1 MGYAFLGECIT
12 MQLGNQQM
20 QYDRAKTIFSPEGRL
35 FQVEYAREAV
45 KKGST
50 AIGITF
56 DGGVLLAATRET
68 PQLQVRNPDKVFA
81 ADDHAGVAVS
91 GLVADGRVLVN
102 DAREEAQRTMMAYD
116 EPIQTGALAKFLAD
130 RKQMYTQYGGVR
142 PFGLAM
148 LVGGM
153 NDEAEL
159 YQTDPS
165 GILNEWKAV
174 AIGRGADAANTLF
187 EEEYEEG
194 MDEEAA
200 IELALEALSRAED
213 DIELEN
219 VEMSVIQ
226 DDGFDRVMPD
236 DLDDRDF
243 SL

>member
-1 MGYAFLGECIT
+1 

-56 DGGVLLAATRET
+56 DDGVLLAATRET
-68 PQLQVRNPDKVFA
+68 PELQARNPDKVFVV
-81 ADDHAGVAVS
+81 DDHAGVAVS

-102 DAREEAQRTMMAYD
+102 DAREEAQRSQMVYD

-130 RKQMYTQYGGVR
+130 RKQMFTQYGGVR

-153 NDEAEL
+153 RDNSAEL

-165 GILNEWKAV
+165 GILKEWKAV
-174 AIGRGADAANTLF
+174 AIGRGADAANELF
-187 EEEYEEG
+187 EDEYSEDIE
-194 MDEEAA
+194 EEAA
-200 IELALEALSRAED
+200 IELALEALKRAED

-219 VEMSVIQ
+219 VELSTI
-226 DDGFDRVMPD
+226 DKDGFHRVMPD
-236 DLDDRDF
+236 ELEERGF

>member
-1 MGYAFLGECIT
+1 

-50 AIGITF
+50 AIGITY
-56 DGGVLLAATRET
+56 DNGVLLAATRET
-68 PQLQVRNPDKVFA
+68 PELQSRNPEKVHMV
-81 ADDHAGVAVS
+81 DDHAGVAVS

-102 DAREEAQRTMMAYD
+102 DAREEAQRNQMTYN

-142 PFGLAM
+142 PYGLAM
-148 LVGGM
+148 LVGGVK
-153 NDEAEL
+153 ESPEL

-165 GILNEWKAV
+165 GILKEWKAV
-174 AIGRGADAANTLF
+174 AIGRGGEDVNELF
-187 EEEYEEG
+187 EDEYSEDMSEE
-194 MDEEAA
+194 DA
-200 IELALEALSRAED
+200 IELALKALSRVED

-219 VEMSVIQ
+219 VELSLL
-226 DDGFDRVMPD
+226 DEDGFERVMPD
-236 DLDDRDF
+236 DLEERGF

>member
-1 MGYAFLGECIT
+1 

-50 AIGITF
+50 SIGITY

-68 PQLQVRNPDKVFA
+68 VRLQSRNPEKVFK
-81 ADDHAGVAVS
+81 ADDHVGVTVS

-102 DAREEAQRTMMAYD
+102 EAREEAQRHMMTYD
-116 EPIQTGALAKFLAD
+116 EPIPTSRLAKFLAD

-142 PFGLAM
+142 PYGLAM
-148 LVGGM
+148 LTGGVKDG
-153 NDEAEL
+153 NAEL
-159 YQTDPS
+159 YQSDPS
-165 GILNEWKAV
+165 GILKEWKAV
-174 AIGRGADAANTLF
+174 AIGRGADAANDVF
-187 EEEYEEG
+187 EDEYEDG
-194 MDEEAA
+194 ASEEDA
-200 IELALEALSRAED
+200 IELALKALKAAED

-219 VEMSVIQ
+219 IELSLI
-226 DDGFDRVMPD
+226 DADGLDRIMPD
-236 DLDDRDF
+236 DLEERGY

>member
-1 MGYAFLGECIT
+1 

-56 DGGVLLAATRET
+56 DDGVLLAATRET
-68 PQLQVRNPDKVFA
+68 PRLQSRNPEKVFMT
-81 ADDHAGVAVS
+81 DDHVGVAVS

-102 DAREEAQRTMMAYD
+102 DAREEAQRNQMTYD

-148 LVGGM
+148 LVGGVR
-153 NDEAEL
+153 NNSPEL

-165 GILNEWKAV
+165 GILKEWKAV
-174 AIGRGADAANTLF
+174 AIGRGGEDANELF
-187 EEEYEEG
+187 EDEYEEDI
-194 MDEEAA
+194 DEDTA
-200 IELALEALSRAED
+200 IELALKALDMVEE

-219 VEMSVIQ
+219 VELSIID
-226 DDGFDRVMPD
+226 DDGFRRVMPD
-236 DLDDRDF
+236 DLEERGFD
-243 SL
+243 L